1 MTRLTRDSTQPT
13 HDSTPLSHRA
23 APLTRIE
30 HLSIT
35 FPGRERPAVD
45 DLSLE
50 VHAGECVALVGESGS
65 GKSLTARALLGL
77 VPATASL
84 RGTVFLGE
92 DHAPPNGHPSWAALR
107 GVRAALVPQDALGGL
122 DPLRRLEHEVGDAL
136 RLHRI
141 LPRGEARRART
152 IDALAAAGMPT
163 PEQQLR
169 RRSDELS
176 GGLRQRAL
184 VASALIAE
192 PELIVADEPT
202 TALDAGHRV
211 RVLEELRRR
220 VDSGAGALL
229 VSHDLASVRDFADRV
244 LVMRDGRIVEAG
256 DPRTVFASPQ
266 HAFTRELIAASPA
279 GKPRGSSLLAVGAD
293 AASSADTSSADTS
306 SADTSS
312 ADRSSTNHPPEDSS
326 SEAPLTMSSLTTA
339 VSHRPPTSTVDARQD
354 RDHVTTPRLQLRG
367 IGAGFGQGTARKAV
381 LQEVSLQVFPGETVG
396 LVGESG
402 SGKTTLIRVA
412 LGLHSQHRG
421 EVLIDGVDR
430 SSAERRT
437 KQLMRRRIAL
447 VPQDPLDSF
456 PRGISGQRLLEDTLR
471 AAAVPKRQRAQRA
484 AALAKEVGLAPAQL
498 AQAAAT
504 LSGGQ
509 RQRLAIARA
518 LAREPELLLLDEP
531 VSALDVTV
539 QARVLD
545 LLDELQRRRGT
556 AYLFV
561 SHDADVIAHMS
572 DRVLRLEGGRI
583 TGKAADAP
591 MADAEGAP
599 TADIGTIADA
609 PTAHDAPAER

>member
-1 MTRLTRDSTQPT
+1 MTWLARV
-13 HDSTPLSHRA
+13 STPLA
-23 APLTRIE
+23 RIE

-35 FPGRERPAVD
+35 FSGRERAAVD
-45 DLSLE
+45 NLSLE
-50 VHAGECVALVGESGS
+50 VRAGECVALVGESGS

-77 VPATASL
+77 VPAAASM
-84 RGTVFLGE
+84 RGTVFVGKNQ
-92 DHAPPNGHPSWAALR
+92 APPNGHPSWAAIR

-141 LPRGEARRART
+141 VPRGGARRART
-152 IDALAAAGMPT
+152 IDALSAAGMPM

-220 VDSGAGALL
+220 ADSGAGVLL
-229 VSHDLASVRDFADRV
+229 VSHDLASVRDFADHV
-244 LVMRDGRIVEAG
+244 LVMQGGRVIEQGPPNA
-256 DPRTVFASPQ
+256 VFASPQ
-266 HAFTRELIAASPA
+266 HPFTRELIAASPRA
-279 GKPRGSSLLAVGAD
+279 KVRGSRLLAPG
-293 AASSADTSSADTS
+293 SDT
-306 SADTSS
+306 
-312 ADRSSTNHPPEDSS
+312 DSS
-326 SEAPLTMSSLTTA
+326 PVSSSSFPLEPSSLTSIA
-339 VSHRPPTSTVDARQD
+339 ASHRPPAKTVDARQRPD
-354 RDHVTTPRLQLRG
+354 RLTIPRLELRE
-367 IGAGFGQGTARKAV
+367 IGAGFGQGAARKLV
-381 LQEVSLQVFPGETVG
+381 LQRASLQVFPGETVG

-412 LGLHSQHRG
+412 LGLHPQHQG
-421 EVLIDGVDR
+421 EVVIDGVDR
-430 SSAERRT
+430 SSVDQRT
-437 KQLMRRRIAL
+437 RQLMRRRIAL

-456 PRGISGQRLLEDTLR
+456 PRGVSGQHLLEDALR
-471 AAAVPKRQRAQRA
+471 AAAVLRGERRERAT
-484 AALAKEVGLAPAQL
+484 ALAHEVGLEPPQL
-498 AQAAAT
+498 EQAVAT

-583 TGKAADAP
+583 IADPASMP
-591 MADAEGAP
+591 SPGTTTADEGA
-599 TADIGTIADA
+599 
-609 PTAHDAPAER
+609 AER

>member
-1 MTRLTRDSTQPT
+1 MTRLT
-13 HDSTPLSHRA
+13 HDSTPLSRRS
-23 APLTRIE
+23 APLARIE
-30 HLSIT
+30 HLSIS
-35 FPGRERPAVD
+35 FPGRDRPAVD

-50 VHAGECVALVGESGS
+50 VRAGECVALVGESGS

-77 VPATASL
+77 VPATATL

-122 DPLRRLEHEVGDAL
+122 NPLRRLEQEVGDAL

-141 LPRGEARRART
+141 LPHGEARRART

-192 PELIVADEPT
+192 PELIIADEPT

-293 AASSADTSSADTS
+293 AASSADTSSAD
-306 SADTSS
+306 
-312 ADRSSTNHPPEDSS
+312 RSSTNHPSADSS
-326 SEAPLTMSSLTTA
+326 LEAPHTTSSLTTA

-354 RDHVTTPRLQLRG
+354 RDHFTTPRLELRG
-367 IGAGFGQGTARKAV
+367 IEAGFGQGAARKVV

-437 KQLMRRRIAL
+437 KQLLRRRIAL

-456 PRGISGQRLLEDTLR
+456 PRGISGQRLLEDALR
-471 AAAVPKRQRAQRA
+471 AAAVPKRARTHRATT
-484 AALAKEVGLAPAQL
+484 LAEEVGLAPAQL

-583 TGKAADAP
+583 TGKAT
-591 MADAEGAP
+591 GAP
-599 TADIGTIADA
+599 TADTAGVPTADA
-609 PTAHDAPAER
+609 RAITDALTSDDAAAER

>member
-107 GVRAALVPQDALGGL
+107 GVRSALVPQDALGGL

-202 TALDAGHRV
+202 TALDVSIQAQIIGLLKKVCRERGAAVMLITHDMGVIAETCDRVAVMYAGRIAEIGPVHEVINQPAHPYTEGLMAAIPDMALDREQLNQIDGAMPRLNAIPRGCAFNPRCPQVFDRCRV
-211 RVLEELRRR
+211 ERPDLM
-220 VDSGAGALL
+220 DAGATRAACWL
-229 VSHDLASVRDFADRV
+229 
-244 LVMRDGRIVEAG
+244 
-256 DPRTVFASPQ
+256 
-266 HAFTRELIAASPA
+266 HAPGAA
-279 GKPRGSSLLAVGAD
+279 
-293 AASSADTSSADTS
+293 
-306 SADTSS
+306 
-312 ADRSSTNHPPEDSS
+312 
-326 SEAPLTMSSLTTA
+326 TTA
-339 VSHRPPTSTVDARQD
+339 
-354 RDHVTTPRLQLRG
+354 
-367 IGAGFGQGTARKAV
+367 GAQGATA
-381 LQEVSLQVFPGETVG
+381 
-396 LVGESG
+396 
-402 SGKTTLIRVA
+402 
-412 LGLHSQHRG
+412 
-421 EVLIDGVDR
+421 
-430 SSAERRT
+430 
-437 KQLMRRRIAL
+437 
-447 VPQDPLDSF
+447 
-456 PRGISGQRLLEDTLR
+456 
-471 AAAVPKRQRAQRA
+471 
-484 AALAKEVGLAPAQL
+484 
-498 AQAAAT
+498 
-504 LSGGQ
+504 
-509 RQRLAIARA
+509 
-518 LAREPELLLLDEP
+518 
-531 VSALDVTV
+531 
-539 QARVLD
+539 
-545 LLDELQRRRGT
+545 
-556 AYLFV
+556 
-561 SHDADVIAHMS
+561 
-572 DRVLRLEGGRI
+572 
-583 TGKAADAP
+583 
-591 MADAEGAP
+591 
-599 TADIGTIADA
+599 
-609 PTAHDAPAER
+609 

>member
-1 MTRLTRDSTQPT
+1 MTRLTRDATEFT

-23 APLTRIE
+23 APLSRIE

-35 FPGRERPAVD
+35 FPGRDRPAVD
-45 DLSLE
+45 NLSLE
-50 VHAGECVALVGESGS
+50 VRAGECVALVGESGS

-122 DPLRRLEHEVGDAL
+122 DPLRRLEQEVGDAL

-293 AASSADTSSADTS
+293 AASSADTSSAD
-306 SADTSS
+306 
-312 ADRSSTNHPPEDSS
+312 RSSTNHPSADSS
-326 SEAPLTMSSLTTA
+326 SEAPHTTSSLTTA

-354 RDHVTTPRLQLRG
+354 RDHFTTPRLELRG
-367 IGAGFGQGTARKAV
+367 IEAGFGQGATRKIV
-381 LQEVSLQVFPGETVG
+381 LQDASLRVHPGETVG

-437 KQLMRRRIAL
+437 KQLMRRRISL

-456 PRGISGQRLLEDTLR
+456 PRGISGQRLLEDALR
-471 AAAVPKRQRAQRA
+471 AAAVSKRQRAQRA
-484 AALAKEVGLAPAQL
+484 AELAKEVGLAPAQL

>member
-1 MTRLTRDSTQPT
+1 
-13 HDSTPLSHRA
+13 
-23 APLTRIE
+23 
-30 HLSIT
+30 
-35 FPGRERPAVD
+35 
-45 DLSLE
+45 
-50 VHAGECVALVGESGS
+50 
-65 GKSLTARALLGL
+65 
-77 VPATASL
+77 
-84 RGTVFLGE
+84 
-92 DHAPPNGHPSWAALR
+92 
-107 GVRAALVPQDALGGL
+107 
-122 DPLRRLEHEVGDAL
+122 
-136 RLHRI
+136 
-141 LPRGEARRART
+141 
-152 IDALAAAGMPT
+152 
-163 PEQQLR
+163 
-169 RRSDELS
+169 
-176 GGLRQRAL
+176 
-184 VASALIAE
+184 
-192 PELIVADEPT
+192 
-202 TALDAGHRV
+202 
-211 RVLEELRRR
+211 
-220 VDSGAGALL
+220 
-229 VSHDLASVRDFADRV
+229 
-244 LVMRDGRIVEAG
+244 
-256 DPRTVFASPQ
+256 
-266 HAFTRELIAASPA
+266 
-279 GKPRGSSLLAVGAD
+279 
-293 AASSADTSSADTS
+293 
-306 SADTSS
+306 
-312 ADRSSTNHPPEDSS
+312 
-326 SEAPLTMSSLTTA
+326 MSSLTTA

-354 RDHVTTPRLQLRG
+354 RDHVTTPRLELRG
-367 IGAGFGQGTARKAV
+367 IEAGFGQGTARKAV

-456 PRGISGQRLLEDTLR
+456 PRGISGQRLLEDALR

-572 DRVLRLEGGRI
+572 DRVLHLEGGRI
-583 TGKAADAP
+583 TGEAADAP
-591 MADAEGAP
+591 MADAGGTP
-599 TADIGTIADA
+599 HADIGAIADA
-609 PTAHDAPAER
+609 PAADDAASER

>member
-1 MTRLTRDSTQPT
+1 MRPLTRDSTRPNLG
-13 HDSTPLSHRA
+13 SVPLA
-23 APLTRIE
+23 RIE
-30 HLSIT
+30 HLSVT

-45 DLSLE
+45 NLSLE
-50 VHAGECVALVGESGS
+50 VQAGECVALVGESGS

-77 VPATASL
+77 VPAAASL
-84 RGTVFLGE
+84 RGTVFIGQ
-92 DHAPPNGHPSWAALR
+92 DHAPPSGHPSWTAIR

-122 DPLRRLEHEVGDAL
+122 DPLRLLEHEVGDAL

-141 LPRGEARRART
+141 VPRGEARRVRI
-152 IDALAAAGMPT
+152 IDALAAAGMPA
-163 PEQQLR
+163 PEHQLR

-244 LVMRDGRIVEAG
+244 LVMQAGRVIEQGTPSA
-256 DPRTVFASPQ
+256 VFASPQ
-266 HAFTRELIAASPA
+266 HPFTRELIAASPR
-279 GKPRGSSLLAVGAD
+279 GKVRGSRLLASGSAT
-293 AASSADTSSADTS
+293 ASSTASSPTLS
-306 SADTSS
+306 PV
-312 ADRSSTNHPPEDSS
+312 RS
-326 SEAPLTMSSLTTA
+326 
-339 VSHRPPTSTVDARQD
+339 
-354 RDHVTTPRLQLRG
+354 PRLELRG
-367 IGAGFGQGTARKAV
+367 IGAGFGQGATGKLV
-381 LQEVSLQVFPGETVG
+381 LQGASLQVFPGETVG

-412 LGLHSQHRG
+412 LGLHSQHQG
-421 EVLIDGVDR
+421 EVLIDGIDR
-430 SSAERRT
+430 SSAGRRT
-437 KQLMRRRIAL
+437 RQLMRRRIAL
-447 VPQDPLDSF
+447 VPQDLLDSF
-456 PRGISGQRLLEDTLR
+456 PRGISGQRLLEDALR
-471 AAAVPKRQRAQRA
+471 AAAVLRGGRRQRAT
-484 AALAKEVGLAPAQL
+484 ALAQEVGLEPSQL
-498 AQAAAT
+498 VQAVAT

-583 TGKAADAP
+583 VTEAADA
-591 MADAEGAP
+591 A
-599 TADIGTIADA
+599 TADDA
-609 PTAHDAPAER
+609 AAER

>member
-1 MTRLTRDSTQPT
+1 MSLLQVKSLIVEFPSRRGNL
-13 HDSTPLSHRA
+13 RA
-23 APLTRIE
+23 LDDISFDIAP
-30 HLSIT
+30 
-35 FPGRERPAVD
+35 
-45 DLSLE
+45 
-50 VHAGECVALVGESGS
+50 GEILGVVGESGA
-65 GKSLTARALLGL
+65 GKSLTGASIIGLLEPPGRVAGGEIL
-77 VPATASL
+77 LEGRRIDNLPHEQMRHV
-84 RGTVFLGE
+84 RGRQIGAIF
-92 DHAPPNGHPSWAALR
+92 
-107 GVRAALVPQDALGGL
+107 Q
-122 DPLRRLEHEVGDAL
+122 DPLTSLNPLYSVGRQL
-136 RLHRI
+136 IETIQTH
-141 LPRGEARRART
+141 LPLNADEARRRA
-152 IDALAAAGMPT
+152 IDLLKDTGIPAAEERIDHYPHQFSGGMRQRLVIALSLAA
-163 PEQQLR
+163 
-169 RRSDELS
+169 
-176 GGLRQRAL
+176 
-184 VASALIAE
+184 E
-192 PELIVADEPT
+192 PKLIVADEPT

-256 DPRTVFASPQ
+256 DPRTVFASPR

-354 RDHVTTPRLQLRG
+354 RDHVTTPRLELRG
-367 IGAGFGQGTARKAV
+367 IEAGFGQGTARKAV

-456 PRGISGQRLLEDTLR
+456 PRGISGQRLLEDALR

>member
-1 MTRLTRDSTQPT
+1 MTRLTRDPTQLT

-23 APLTRIE
+23 APLARIE

-35 FPGRERPAVD
+35 FPGRDRPAVD
-45 DLSLE
+45 NLSLE
-50 VHAGECVALVGESGS
+50 VRAGECVALVGESGS

-77 VPATASL
+77 VPTTASL

-122 DPLRRLEHEVGDAL
+122 DPLRRLEQEVGDAL

-229 VSHDLASVRDFADRV
+229 VSHDLASVHDFADRV

-256 DPRTVFASPQ
+256 EPRTVFASPE

-279 GKPRGSSLLAVGAD
+279 GKPRGSSLLAIGAD
-293 AASSADTSSADTS
+293 AA
-306 SADTSS
+306 SS
-312 ADRSSTNHPPEDSS
+312 ADRSSTNHPSADSS
-326 SEAPLTMSSLTTA
+326 SEAPLTTSSLTTA
-339 VSHRPPTSTVDARQD
+339 VSHRPPRSTVDARK
-354 RDHVTTPRLQLRG
+354 DHDHFTTPRLELRG
-367 IGAGFGQGTARKAV
+367 IEAGFGQGATRKIV
-381 LQEVSLQVFPGETVG
+381 LQDASLRVCPGETVG

-412 LGLHSQHRG
+412 LGLQAQHRG

-430 SSAERRT
+430 SSAERKT
-437 KQLMRRRIAL
+437 KQFMRRRIAL

-456 PRGISGQRLLEDTLR
+456 PRGISGQRLLEDALR
-471 AAAVPKRQRAQRA
+471 AAAVPKRARTHRATT
-484 AALAKEVGLAPAQL
+484 LAEEVGLAPAQL

-539 QARVLD
+539 QARVLN

-572 DRVLRLEGGRI
+572 DRVLHLEGGRI
-583 TGKAADAP
+583 TGEAADAP
-591 MADAEGAP
+591 MADAGGTP
-599 TADIGTIADA
+599 HADIGAIADA
-609 PTAHDAPAER
+609 PAADDAASER

>member
-1 MTRLTRDSTQPT
+1 MTRLTRDSTELT
-13 HDSTPLSHRA
+13 HDSTPLSHRS
-23 APLTRIE
+23 APLARIE
-30 HLSIT
+30 HLSIS
-35 FPGRERPAVD
+35 FPGCDRPAVD

-50 VHAGECVALVGESGS
+50 VRAGECVALVGESGS

-84 RGTVFLGE
+84 CGTVFLGE

-122 DPLRRLEHEVGDAL
+122 DPLRRLGQEVGDAL

-192 PELIVADEPT
+192 PELIIADEPT

-293 AASSADTSSADTS
+293 AAA

-312 ADRSSTNHPPEDSS
+312 ADRSSTNHPPADSS

-354 RDHVTTPRLQLRG
+354 RDHFTTPRLELRG
-367 IGAGFGQGTARKAV
+367 IEAGFGQGTTRKAV
-381 LQEVSLQVFPGETVG
+381 LEEVSLQVFPGETVG

-456 PRGISGQRLLEDTLR
+456 PRGISGQRLLEDALR

-484 AALAKEVGLAPAQL
+484 AALAVEVGLAPAQL

-591 MADAEGAP
+591 MADAEVAP
-599 TADIGTIADA
+599 TADIGAIADA